1 MAAHAAGRDD
11 DDDHDVEHDA
21 DHGGAHAD
29 ALAAGDG
36 AQRLDKWLW
45 FVRAIKSRTQAAGLV
60 TDGKVRVNRERV
72 DKPSH
77 ALRPGDIVT
86 VSIRGRVRVL
96 KMLAPGNRRG
106 PPTQARMLY
115 EDLTPPPIPVDRATV
130 AAPDAHREPGQG
142 RPTKK
147 ERRQIDRFKEE
158 Q

>member
-11 DDDHDVEHDA
+11 DDDHDADQDA
-21 DHGGAHAD
+21 ADGGEHAD
-29 ALAAGDG
+29 AHAAREGP
-36 AQRLDKWLW
+36 QRLDKWLW

-77 ALRPGDIVT
+77 ELRLGDIVT

-106 PPTQARMLY
+106 PPTQARTLY
-115 EDLTPPPIPVDRATV
+115 EDLTPPPIPVDRATI